1 MSESQTR
8 KQNILN
14 PDSDIRLAILL
25 YIVLLKQR
33 SVHRYRDFWDT
44 QLCNLRGKIV
54 L

>member
-14 PDSDIRLAILL
+14 PDSDIRLAIVL
-25 YIVLLKQR
+25 YIVLLILR
-33 SVHRYRDFWDT
+33 SVNRYRDFWDT
-44 QLCNLRGKIV
+44 RLCNLRGKIV